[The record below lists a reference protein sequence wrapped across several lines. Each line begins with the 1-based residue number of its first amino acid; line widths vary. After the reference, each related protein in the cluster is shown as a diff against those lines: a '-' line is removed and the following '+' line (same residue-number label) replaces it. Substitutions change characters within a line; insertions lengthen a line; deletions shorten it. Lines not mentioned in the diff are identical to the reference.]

1 MKDDVYAIIKGLC
14 GIEDI
19 NVEMSLQF
27 DLGFDSLML
36 ITALVEMEEKLNYQ
50 FDISE
55 LEPSEIQT
63 VGDLMWLATKSE
75 VIGNV

>member
-1 MKDDVYAIIKGLC
+1 MKNNVYEIIKGLC

-19 NVEMSLQF
+19 SDDMSLQL

-36 ITALVEMEEKLNYQ
+36 ITALVEMEEGLNYQ

-63 VGDLMWLATKSE
+63 VGDLIKLANKSE
-75 VIGNV
+75 VNGNV

>member
-1 MKDDVYAIIKGLC
+1 MRDNVYEIIKGLC

-19 NVEMSLQF
+19 NDDMSLQF

-36 ITALVEMEEKLNYQ
+36 ITALVEMEECLNYQ

-63 VGDLMWLATKSE
+63 VGDLIKLANKSE
-75 VIGNV
+75 VSGNV

>member
-1 MKDDVYAIIKGLC
+1 MKDNVYEIIKGLC

-19 NVEMSLQF
+19 NDDMSLQF

-36 ITALVEMEEKLNYQ
+36 ITALVEMEERLNYQ

-63 VGDLMWLATKSE
+63 VGDLIRLADKSE
-75 VIGNV
+75 VNGNV

>member
-63 VGDLMWLATKSE
+63 VGDLMRLATKSE

>member
-1 MKDDVYAIIKGLC
+1 MIDNVYEIIKGLC

-19 NVEMSLQF
+19 NDDMSLQF

-36 ITALVEMEEKLNYQ
+36 ITALVEMEERLNYQ

-63 VGDLMWLATKSE
+63 VGDLIRLADKSE
-75 VIGNV
+75 VNGNV

>member
-1 MKDDVYAIIKGLC
+1 MRDNVYEIIKGLC

-19 NVEMSLQF
+19 SDDMSLQF

-36 ITALVEMEEKLNYQ
+36 ITALVEMEEKLDYQ

-63 VGDLMWLATKSE
+63 VGDLIRLANKSE
-75 VIGNV
+75 VNGNV